1 MELITDLIS
10 SVKITLDSINKTVK
24 KYHSKSEISD
34 NDRKLQIA
42 INTAKE
48 ICNTYDAVQRGIEE
62 ALIKEHTTYYDM
74 ANGNYRPRYRYWTEF
89 CPDVSIN
96 VLHTLDQNYSHA
108 IAHLIEKLEVVVRP
122 FRAHQPEQVQ
132 VRSLGIKPYKFNSYA
147 IWTNSF
153 SDHGMTYA
161 LWRECGFE

>member
-1 MELITDLIS
+1 MELITNLIN
-10 SVKITLDSINKTVK
+10 SVKMTLDSINETIK
-24 KYHSKSEISD
+24 KYQPKSKSSD
-34 NDRKLQIA
+34 RDRKLQIA

-48 ICNTYDAVQRGIEE
+48 ICNTYDAVQRGIED
-62 ALIKEHTTYYDM
+62 TYYDM
-74 ANGNYRPRYRYWTEF
+74 ANGNYRPKYRYWTEF
-89 CPDVSIN
+89 CPDVAIN
-96 VLHTLDQNYSHA
+96 VLHTLDQNYSHE

-132 VRSLGIKPYKFNSYA
+132 VRSLGIKPYKFSSYA
-147 IWTNSF
+147 VWHNSF

>member
-1 MELITDLIS
+1 MELINDLIS
-10 SVKITLDSINKTVK
+10 SIQITLDSINATIK
-24 KYHSKSEISD
+24 KYQPKSKVSASD
-34 NDRKLQIA
+34 RDRKLQIA

-48 ICNTYDAVQRGIEE
+48 IVSTYDAVQRGIEE
-62 ALIKEHTTYYDM
+62 ALIKEH

-89 CPDVSIN
+89 CPDVAIN

-108 IAHLIEKLEVVVRP
+108 IAHLIEKLEVIVRP

-132 VRSLGIKPYKFNSYA
+132 VRSLGLKPYKFNAYA
-147 IWTNSF
+147 VWLNSF
-153 SDHGMTYA
+153 SDHQMSYA